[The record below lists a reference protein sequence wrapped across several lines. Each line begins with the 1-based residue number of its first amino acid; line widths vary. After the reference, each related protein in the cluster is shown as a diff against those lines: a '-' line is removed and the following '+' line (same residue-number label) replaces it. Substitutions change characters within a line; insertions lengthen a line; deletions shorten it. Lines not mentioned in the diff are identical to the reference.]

1 MCIYIY
7 YVYIIINIYIYI
19 HTPLFDG
26 SHAFRKTPRPE
37 ALAAV
42 AVAMGASGPRCHS
55 VPQWLGT
62 TCFNQPGDM

>member
-1 MCIYIY
+1 M
-7 YVYIIINIYIYI
+7 YVYIHILCIYNYKYIYI

>member
-1 MCIYIY
+1 MYVYIHILCIYNYKYIYIY
-7 YVYIIINIYIYI
+7 
-19 HTPLFDG
+19 TPLFDG